1 MTFYYILIAVSLIG
15 LVVVGAYGV
24 ASAAEEVAKDKEMRR
39 PKEKEDL
46 TLRFNSTMSLDEMS
60 KTVNN
65 LLKQDKRKPRK
76 RHAQHIYIVR

>member
-24 ASAAEEVAKDKEMRR
+24 ASAAEEVARDKELRR
-39 PKEKEDL
+39 PKEKENL
-46 TLRFNSTMSLDEMS
+46 ALRFNSTMSSDEMS
-60 KTVNN
+60 KAVNN

-76 RHAQHIYIVR
+76 RHAQHVYIIR

>member
-15 LVVVGAYGV
+15 IVVVGAYGV
-24 ASAAEEVAKDKEMRR
+24 ASAAEEIAKDKEMRR

-46 TLRFNSTMSLDEMS
+46 TLRFNSTMSSNEMNR
-60 KTVNN
+60 TVNN
-65 LLKQDKRKPRK
+65 LLKQDKRRPRK

>member
-1 MTFYYILIAVSLIG
+1 MTFYYILIVVSLIA

-24 ASAAEEVAKDKEMRR
+24 ASAAEEIAKDKEMRR

-46 TLRFNSTMSLDEMS
+46 ALRFNSTMSLDEMS
-60 KTVNN
+60 KAVNN

-76 RHAQHIYIVR
+76 RHAQRIYIVR

>member
-15 LVVVGAYGV
+15 LVITGAYGA
-24 ASAAEEVAKDKEMRR
+24 ASAAEEIAKDKEVRR

-46 TLRFNSTMSLDEMS
+46 ALRFNRTMSSNEMN

-76 RHAQHIYIVR
+76 RHAQHIYIIR